1 VSAAPAGTEDG
12 DGIDVTHRFPALIA
26 APAPAA
32 GRLWLT
38 GARLFDGTLPAGHGA
53 SLRENTAV
61 LVEDGVIRRVADDRE
76 RCPDGARPV
85 DLGQRVLMPG
95 LTDAHTHASGR
106 VPKTAKGAEEPLP
119 EVAAH
124 FLQAELRDYLRFG
137 VTTIRVCGSQGLMP
151 QTARQA
157 MRYGAFRGPR
167 LLTCGKIISAT
178 APGGRF
184 YGDMY
189 READGPDDVRRAV
202 REQIRAGADFVK
214 VMTTGARSNE
224 LEDPEPLQF
233 TEPELAAVTDE
244 AHRLGYRVAAHAEG
258 LDGCAAAI
266 RHGADTI
273 EHGMYLHRR
282 PDLLEAMAAAGQVLV
297 PTLSGYYW
305 MAGLEE
311 AVDPAARTGPAVDAG
326 AAHADPGMPPML
338 SGLAQYNLDE
348 GTASMRAARQAG
360 VKIALGSDVSL
371 ATGLEIQR
379 MVHHGLTPAEA
390 LVAATRTAAE
400 ALGLDEHIGT
410 VTEGRLA
417 DLIVVDGDP
426 LAEPRLLSD
435 PGRIWLVLQC
445 GVPVAGRALT
455 SPALTSPAPTSPA
468 LTSPALTSPALTSPA
483 LISPAP

>member
-1 VSAAPAGTEDG
+1 
-12 DGIDVTHRFPALIA
+12 VTHRFPALIA
-26 APAPAA
+26 APPPAR

-38 GARLFDGTLPAGHGA
+38 GARLFDGTGTP
-53 SLRENTAV
+53 LRENTAI

-76 RCPDGARPV
+76 ACPDGARPV
-85 DLGQRVLMPG
+85 DVGQRVLMPG

-106 VPKTAKGAEEPLP
+106 VPHTAKGAEEPLP
-119 EVAAH
+119 GVAAH

-151 QTARQA
+151 QQARQA

-189 READGPDDVRRAV
+189 READGPDDIRRAV

-224 LEDPEPLQF
+224 LEDPEPLQL
-233 TEPELAAVTDE
+233 TEPELAVVTDE
-244 AHRLGYRVAAHAEG
+244 AHRMGYRVAAHAEG

-266 RHGADTI
+266 RHGVDTI

-282 PDLLEAMAAAGQVLV
+282 PDLLEAMAEAGQVLV

-305 MAGLEE
+305 MAGLGE
-311 AVDPAARTGPAVDAG
+311 AIDPATAQ
-326 AAHADPGMPPML
+326 ADPEMPPVL
-338 SGLAQYNLDE
+338 AELAQRNLQE
-348 GTASMRAARQAG
+348 GAASMRAARQAG
-360 VKIALGSDVSL
+360 VKIALGSDMSL

-379 MVHHGLTPAEA
+379 MVHHGLSPGQA
-390 LVAATRTAAE
+390 LVAATKTAAE
-400 ALGLDEHIGT
+400 ALDLDEHVGT
-410 VTEGRLA
+410 VTEGKLA
-417 DLIVVDGDP
+417 DLTIVDGDP
-426 LAEPRLLSD
+426 LAEPRLLGD
-435 PGRIWLVLQC
+435 AGRVWLVLQR
-445 GVPVAGRALT
+445 GVPVAGQ
-455 SPALTSPAPTSPA
+455 
-468 LTSPALTSPALTSPA
+468 A

>member
-1 VSAAPAGTEDG
+1 
-12 DGIDVTHRFPALIA
+12 VTHRFPALIA
-26 APAPAA
+26 APAPAS

-38 GARLFDGTLPAGHGA
+38 GARLFDGTGA
-53 SLRENTAV
+53 ALRESTAI
-61 LVEDGVIRRVADDRE
+61 LVEDGIIRRVADARE
-76 RCPDGARPV
+76 QCPDGARSV
-85 DLGQRVLMPG
+85 DVGERVLMPG

-106 VPKTAKGAEEPLP
+106 VPHTAKGAEEPLP
-119 EVAAH
+119 DVAAH

-137 VTTIRVCGSQGLMP
+137 VTTIRVCGSQGQLP
-151 QTARQA
+151 QQARQA

-167 LLTCGKIISAT
+167 LLTCGKIVSAT

-224 LEDPEPLQF
+224 LEDPEPLQL
-233 TEPELAAVTDE
+233 TEPELAVVTEE

-266 RHGADTI
+266 RHGVDTI

-305 MAGLEE
+305 MAGLGE
-311 AVDPAARTGPAVDAG
+311 AIDEATAQAEPE
-326 AAHADPGMPPML
+326 MPPVL
-338 SGLAQYNLDE
+338 SELAERNLAE
-348 GTASMRAARQAG
+348 GAASMRAARQAG
-360 VKIALGSDVSL
+360 VKIALGSDMSL
-371 ATGLEIQR
+371 AVGLEIQR
-379 MVHHGLTPAEA
+379 MVRHGLTPAEV
-390 LVAATRTAAE
+390 LVAATSTAAQ
-400 ALGLDEHIGT
+400 ALDLDEHIGT
-410 VTEGRLA
+410 VASGKLA

-426 LAEPRLLSD
+426 LADPWLLSD
-435 PGRIWLVLQC
+435 PARIWLVLQA
-445 GVPVAGRALT
+445 GVPVAGQALLN
-455 SPALTSPAPTSPA
+455 PPP
-468 LTSPALTSPALTSPA
+468 
-483 LISPAP
+483 

>member
-1 VSAAPAGTEDG
+1 MA
-12 DGIDVTHRFPALIA
+12 HRFPALIA
-26 APAPAA
+26 APAPAP
-32 GRLWLT
+32 GLLWLT
-38 GARLFDGTLPAGHGA
+38 GARLFDGTGA
-53 SLRENTAV
+53 PLRENTAV

-76 RCPDGARPV
+76 RRPDGARPV
-85 DLGQRVLMPG
+85 DLEGRTLMPG

-106 VPKTAKGAEEPLP
+106 MPHPAKGAEEPLP
-119 EVAAH
+119 DVAAH
-124 FLQAELRDYLRFG
+124 FLQAELRDYLRIG

-151 QTARQA
+151 QVARQA

-224 LEDPEPLQF
+224 LEDPEPLQL

-258 LDGCAAAI
+258 LDGCAAAV
-266 RHGADTI
+266 RHGADTV

-282 PDLLEAMAAAGQVLV
+282 PDLLAAMAAAGQVLV

-305 MAGLEE
+305 MAGFGE
-311 AVDPAARTGPAVDAG
+311 AVDPAAGPGEALDPEAP
-326 AAHADPGMPPML
+326 HADPGMPPVL
-338 SGLAQYNLDE
+338 TELARHNLEE
-348 GTASMRAARQAG
+348 GAASMRAARQAG

-371 ATGLEIQR
+371 ATGLEVQR
-379 MVHHGLTPAEA
+379 MVHHGLTPAQA
-390 LVAATRTAAE
+390 LVAATGTAAE
-400 ALGLDEHIGT
+400 ALGLAEHVGT

-426 LAEPRLLSD
+426 LADPSLLSD
-435 PGRIWLVLQC
+435 PGRIWLVLQQ
-445 GVPVAGRALT
+445 GVPVAGQVLVHQ
-455 SPALTSPAPTSPA
+455 AP
-468 LTSPALTSPALTSPA
+468 
-483 LISPAP
+483 

>member
-1 VSAAPAGTEDG
+1 M
-12 DGIDVTHRFPALIA
+12 THRFPALIA
-26 APAPAA
+26 APAPAS

-38 GARLFDGTLPAGHGA
+38 GARLFDGTGA
-53 SLRENTAV
+53 PLRESTAI
-61 LVEDGVIRRVADDRE
+61 LVEDGIIQRVADSRE
-76 RCPDGARPV
+76 RCPDGARSV
-85 DLGQRVLMPG
+85 DVGERVLMPG

-106 VPKTAKGAEEPLP
+106 VPHTAKGAEEPLP
-119 EVAAH
+119 DVAAH

-137 VTTIRVCGSQGLMP
+137 VTTIRVCGSQGEAP
-151 QTARQA
+151 QQARQA

-167 LLTCGKIISAT
+167 LLTCGKIVSAT

-224 LEDPEPLQF
+224 LEDPEPLQL
-233 TEPELAAVTDE
+233 TEPELAVVTEE

-266 RHGADTI
+266 RHGVDTI

-305 MAGLEE
+305 MAGLGE
-311 AVDPAARTGPAVDAG
+311 AIDQATAQAEPE
-326 AAHADPGMPPML
+326 MPPVL
-338 SGLAQYNLDE
+338 SELAERNLAE
-348 GTASMRAARQAG
+348 GAASMRAARQAG
-360 VKIALGSDVSL
+360 VKIALGSDMSL
-371 ATGLEIQR
+371 AVGLEIQR
-379 MVHHGLTPAEA
+379 MVHHGLTPAEV
-390 LVAATRTAAE
+390 LVAATSTAAQ
-400 ALGLDEHIGT
+400 ALDLDEYIGT
-410 VTEGRLA
+410 VASGKIA

-426 LAEPRLLSD
+426 LADPELLSD
-435 PGRIWLVLQC
+435 PARIWLVLQA
-445 GVPVAGRALT
+445 GVPVAGQALLN
-455 SPALTSPAPTSPA
+455 ALP
-468 LTSPALTSPALTSPA
+468 
-483 LISPAP
+483 